1 MERLDKVISHM
12 SGKSRREVK
21 ELLRQGRVAVN
32 GTVATDGES
41 KTDAAAEIRVDGKTL
56 GIEEKTTLMLY
67 KPGGVLTATEDT
79 RQKTVMDLLPPAY
92 RKRGLSPVG
101 RLDIDTEGLLLLT
114 NDGELN
120 HRLCSPKYAIDKVYE
135 AVVEGVLTEAD
146 RTAFAEGIVLKEFTC
161 LPAKLEILAEN
172 RCLVTVQE
180 GKFHQVKRMLQ
191 SRGKP
196 VTFLKRLSVGP
207 IKLPVD
213 LTKGDYRPL
222 TEEEVKTLRLMC
234 HL

>member
-180 GKFHQVKRMLQ
+180 GKYHQVKRMLQ